1 MNTGNNMCG
10 SRRGH
15 RAARVLMGGLL
26 MSIGITQTG
35 CRSAQ
40 PSITAPTASYR
51 QALTETA
58 PTTPPALAPGSD
70 AERRALDRFAAFFG
84 DFSESNVTAL
94 VREVYAPDA
103 YLRDGFKELRG
114 VDAIAPY
121 MIRSTEPLRLC
132 VFTFEDIAAK
142 NGDYYIRWVMRANLR
157 RDPPERVS
165 EVIGLSQVRFNA
177 QGQVTFQQDYWDPS
191 DVLYSRI
198 PIAGWMIN
206 KVKASL

>member
-1 MNTGNNMCG
+1 MNAINNACG
-10 SRRGH
+10 SRRSQV
-15 RAARVLMGGLL
+15 AARILLWGVL
-26 MSIGITQTG
+26 MSIGMASAG
-35 CRSAQ
+35 CRTANTA
-40 PSITAPTASYR
+40 ITAPSASYR
-51 QALTETA
+51 QALAESGPA
-58 PTTPPALAPGSD
+58 AAPALEPGSE
-70 AERRALDRFAAFFG
+70 AERRALDRFAAYFG

-94 VREVYAPDA
+94 VREVYAADA

-121 MIRSTEPLRLC
+121 MIRSTHPLRVC
-132 VFTFEDIAAK
+132 TFTFEDVAAK
-142 NGDYYIRWVMRANLR
+142 NGDYYIRWVMRTNLR
-157 RDPPERVS
+157 RDPPDRVS
-165 EVIGLSQVRFNA
+165 EVIGLSHVRFNV